1 MIFRFTVP
9 AVNLRN
15 SFLAM
20 LIFFVVVFQVY
31 VLLLQSVSITES
43 KESTSALFED
53 FISGTPQVALP
64 SLTGNTTN
72 TGNTTQCIPFNPDLM
87 FEPTVRYH
95 ESTTLPQWMKDYFD
109 WHREQT
115 SKINSCNYK
124 DFKYLVLRCSN
135 KERKCGGVADRL
147 KSLPFFVGAGAVS
160 KRIFL
165 IRWERPAK
173 LEEFLIPNEINWSN
187 PDWMHHPEKF
197 DPKMYMYLPTGKELH
212 RAISRYPNAV
222 FLEGLLQDFYG
233 GSKFY
238 HRYDSTLDDNKELD
252 TVYLKEADD
261 YTGWTDY
268 EMIFR
273 DLFFT
278 VFKPSPPVAKLV
290 REHMESSN
298 LVPGKFS
305 TSHYRAFYAVEH
317 KKHVRTKDELK
328 LKTENALNCASV
340 LQPGDPVY
348 FASDSHVAVLSASE
362 MASTTNR
369 KIVVFDDEKEALHL
383 DKRGH
388 WKSGNVSDFYPTFVD
403 LLVMAES
410 KCISHG
416 VGGYGRFANI
426 LSFDPSCL
434 SLHDWTNPGKAL
446 RCNWADSKDDIAKW

>member
-1 MIFRFTVP
+1 MFCSFNGFFDFEEETSSLWIYWCSPIIFVLFSFDWFVLVWF
-9 AVNLRN
+9 ASNQIFIFY
-15 SFLAM
+15 FLA
-20 LIFFVVVFQVY
+20 
-31 VLLLQSVSITES
+31 
-43 KESTSALFED
+43 
-53 FISGTPQVALP
+53 
-64 SLTGNTTN
+64 SLTCNK
-72 TGNTTQCIPFNPDLM
+72 II
-87 FEPTVRYH
+87 
-95 ESTTLPQWMKDYFD
+95 DYFD

-187 PDWMHHPEKF
+187 PDWMHHPVKF
-197 DPKMYMYLPTGKELH
+197 DPKFYMYLPTGKELH

-261 YTGWTDY
+261 YAGWTDY
-268 EMIFR
+268 EIIFR

-383 DKRGH
+383 DKKGQ
-388 WKSGNVSDFYPTFVD
+388 WKSGNISDFYPTFVD

-434 SLHDWTNPGKAL
+434 SLHDWTNPGKAQ